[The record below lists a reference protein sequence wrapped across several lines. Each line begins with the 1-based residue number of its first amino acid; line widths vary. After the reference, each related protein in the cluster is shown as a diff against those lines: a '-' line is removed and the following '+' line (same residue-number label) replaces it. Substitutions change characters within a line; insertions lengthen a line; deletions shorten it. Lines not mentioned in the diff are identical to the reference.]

1 MDNEKLKFA
10 FSKIKEEM
18 SELNSEIKKL
28 KKVKSQKTIETKV
41 EDSEIKKEEI
51 LEVKEVS
58 SINEQRIEKLTQKIG
73 ILEMSL
79 NSLEQS
85 TIETIKR
92 IRDEFDQK
100 LQEEI
105 SSIRLELMDVVMRK
119 QQSSTSAFE
128 EELRNTY

>member
-105 SSIRLELMDVVMRK
+105 SSIRLE
-119 QQSSTSAFE
+119 
-128 EELRNTY
+128 